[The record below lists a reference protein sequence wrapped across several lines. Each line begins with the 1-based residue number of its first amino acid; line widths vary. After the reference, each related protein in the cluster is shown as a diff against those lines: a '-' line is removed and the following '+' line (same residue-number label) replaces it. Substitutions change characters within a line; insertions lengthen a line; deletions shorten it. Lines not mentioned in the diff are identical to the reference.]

1 VKEEAIKKMGSI
13 TIGMAHFTTNRLL
26 RNLLKAEFTL
36 IYSSFYNSFTMKGNA
51 ATYVWICEVKTIFA
65 MKLFKK
71 SFIIFFLLVTCC
83 ASLTWAQPLS
93 LDCLAQK
100 KHNNE
105 FAHSGQPNGNFYCNP
120 LMLEDVA
127 FDYNAF
133 TLKSKGTLKLIKG
146 EPKSG
151 KTMEIP
157 FYLHLRRNGIP
168 VTHTGGEGVIFSKAE
183 ISTIL
188 KVAQDGDEL
197 IVEPVNK
204 EDWPAKRIV
213 KIGGDGC

>member
-1 VKEEAIKKMGSI
+1 
-13 TIGMAHFTTNRLL
+13 
-26 RNLLKAEFTL
+26 
-36 IYSSFYNSFTMKGNA
+36 
-51 ATYVWICEVKTIFA
+51 

-71 SFIIFFLLVTCC
+71 SFTIFFLLAIGFV
-83 ASLTWAQPLS
+83 SLTWAQSSNSSSLFLNYDPLLLS
-93 LDCLAQK
+93 CPGAERR
-100 KHNNE
+100 HNE
-105 FAHSGQPNGNFYCNP
+105 FAYSGQPNGNFYCNP

-133 TLKSKGTLKLIKG
+133 TLESKGELKLIKG

-151 KTMEIP
+151 KIVEIP
-157 FYLHLRRNGIP
+157 FYLYLRRNGMLVGHP
-168 VTHTGGEGVIFSKAE
+168 CGEGVIFSKVE

-188 KVAQDGDEL
+188 KAAQNGDEL

-213 KIGGDGC
+213 KIGDRC